1 MKMTDDENRKNNND
15 DTTLDLN
22 HRNLTVRHPTPSP
35 HSTQGRLKEEASQ
48 GLSLETTIY
57 MQDMKTIASSTSST
71 TMTFVLLFTLLSL
84 HLQNSLGFTNPTPL
98 SLTSFN
104 KLTLMSTSTS
114 ASRVYEK
121 YGHNPSFTS
130 LTLEYQYT
138 WSSLNMGS
146 KGNEDDNMEDF
157 KMGKPIDLP
166 SLNPQDA
173 GPLYGTCRSVSGV
186 ETVYEYE
193 EEESIVGDIDANAN
207 ADVYVVNGNG
217 NVVKEGVD
225 GFTPNKP
232 IELESLQERP
242 SFFGLE
248 PKSDNERIRDGSGA
262 ESPLPLFTGTIILMM
277 SCYFIYL
284 ALFSEDVLMD
294 PSMPLAF

>member
-1 MKMTDDENRKNNND
+1 
-15 DTTLDLN
+15 
-22 HRNLTVRHPTPSP
+22 
-35 HSTQGRLKEEASQ
+35 
-48 GLSLETTIY
+48 
-57 MQDMKTIASSTSST
+57 
-71 TMTFVLLFTLLSL
+71 
-84 HLQNSLGFTNPTPL
+84 
-98 SLTSFN
+98 
-104 KLTLMSTSTS
+104 MSTSTS
-114 ASRVYEK
+114 ASRVHEK

-130 LTLEYQYT
+130 LTLEFQYQYQYQYT
-138 WSSLNMGS
+138 WSSLNMGSS

-207 ADVYVVNGNG
+207 ANADADADVYVVNGNG

-284 ALFSEDVLMD
+284 ALFSEDILMD